1 MKNSLYVIAGLLV
14 ILWAVIFFGFDTYS
28 ISSFK
33 IVHLLLIIAVCVI
46 LVRIIFNK
54 KFSDK

>member
-33 IVHLLLIIAVCVI
+33 IVHLLLIIAVCII

-54 KFSDK
+54 KLSDK